1 MMTKYSR
8 SIFALVLLFTLC
20 HSCKQAPKNVASETL
35 GAAINTNIL
44 YAKGFTVE
52 KLASGITVITISSP
66 WPNAE
71 SAFTYALVPKNLAA
85 SLTLN
90 NQEYD
95 AVVATPV
102 ERIVVTSTTHI
113 PALEALGVIDRLVG
127 FPSTAFISSKKARE
141 HIEEGLIKELGNNET
156 INTEMTISLNPEVV
170 IGFGIN
176 NQNKA
181 YKTLIRSKVPVV
193 YNGDWTE
200 ETPLGKAEWIKF
212 FATFFNK
219 EKKADS
225 IFKTIEAEYK
235 NTKMLATNA
244 RSKPTVLTGGL
255 YKDVWYVSGG
265 KSWMAQF
272 LKDAQTDY
280 LWKDTPETGSI
291 SLSVESVL
299 DKGQKAQFWL
309 NPSMH
314 TSYSEMATANRH
326 YQQFDAYKNKNIFSN
341 TIAKGPSGGL
351 LFYELAPQRP
361 DLVLKDLIHIFH
373 PTLLPEHELY
383 FFKPL
388 D

>member
-1 MMTKYSR
+1 MKRT
-8 SIFALVLLFTLC
+8 LLLLMPLFFVA
-20 HSCKQAPKNVASETL
+20 CKQEKKEITPDKETQFV
-35 GAAINTNIL
+35 NDSS
-44 YAKGFTVE
+44 YAKGFHIE
-52 KLASGITVITISSP
+52 KMPSGITLLQVKSP

-71 SAFTYALVPKNLAA
+71 TTFTYALVPKTLKNEINLKKGA
-85 SLTLN
+85 
-90 NQEYD
+90 YD
-95 AVVATPV
+95 AVIHTPI
-102 ERIVVTSTTHI
+102 EKIVVTSTTHI
-113 PALEALGVIDRLVG
+113 PALEELGVIDALVG
-127 FPSTAFISSKKARE
+127 FPNTVFVSSAKARKR
-141 HIEEGLIKELGNNET
+141 IDEGLIKELGNNES
-156 INTEMTISLNPEVV
+156 INTEMTISLAPDAV

-181 YKTLIRSKVPVV
+181 YNTLIRSKVPVV

-212 FATFFNK
+212 FAPFFQK
-219 EKKADS
+219 EKEADR
-225 IFKTIEAEYK
+225 IFKKIETAYNK
-235 NTKMLATNA
+235 TKLLATKA
-244 RSKPTVLTGGL
+244 THKPTVLTGGL
-255 YKDVWYVSGG
+255 YKDVWYVAGG

-272 LKDAQTDY
+272 LKDAQTAY
-280 LWKDTPETGSI
+280 LWKNTPETGSI

-299 DKGQKAQFWL
+299 AKGQKAQFWL

-314 TSYSEMATANRH
+314 TSYAEMAAFNQH
-326 YQQFDAYKNKNIFSN
+326 YEQFEGYKNKKVFSN

-373 PTLLPEHELY
+373 PALLPEHELY

>member
-1 MMTKYSR
+1 MTKFNKF
-8 SIFALVLLFTLC
+8 IFALVFLFALFN
-20 HSCKQAPKNVASETL
+20 SCKETPKNMTIEVSGKVTS
-35 GAAINTNIL
+35 TDVL
-44 YAKGFTVE
+44 YAKGFTIE
-52 KLASGITVITISSP
+52 KPASGITQITVRTP

-85 SLTLN
+85 SLALN
-90 NQEYD
+90 KEKYD
-95 AVVATPV
+95 AIVITPI

-113 PALEALGVIDRLVG
+113 PALEALGVLDHLLG
-127 FPSTAFISSKKARE
+127 FPNTAFVSSKKARE
-141 HIEEGLIKELGNNET
+141 RIEKGQIKELGNNET
-156 INTEMTISLNPEVV
+156 INTEMTISLNPDVL

-181 YKTLIRSKVPVV
+181 YQTLIRSKVPVV

-212 FATFFNK
+212 FAPFFGK
-219 EKKADS
+219 EKEADS
-225 IFKTIEAEYK
+225 IFKKIESDYTA
-235 NTKMLATNA
+235 TKLLATKA
-244 RSKPTVLTGGL
+244 TDTPTVLTGGL
-255 YKDVWYVSGG
+255 YKDVWYVAGG

-272 LKDAQTDY
+272 LKDAQTAY
-280 LWKDTPETGSI
+280 LWKSTPEAGSI

-299 DKGQKAQFWL
+299 DMGQKAEFWL

-314 TSYSEMATANRH
+314 TSYSEIASANRH
-326 YQQFDAYKNKNIFSN
+326 YQQFDAYNNKNIFSN
-341 TIAKGPSGGL
+341 AIAKGSTGGL